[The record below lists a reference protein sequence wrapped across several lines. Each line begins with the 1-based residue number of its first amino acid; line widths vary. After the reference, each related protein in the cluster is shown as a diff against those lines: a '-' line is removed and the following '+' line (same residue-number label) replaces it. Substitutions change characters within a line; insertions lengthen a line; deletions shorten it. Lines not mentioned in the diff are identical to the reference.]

1 MNINQA
7 KKIQNFLKQKVEICP
22 LKKKIHFI
30 AGVDAAFGKDEVIGT
45 ACLFRFP
52 DLGFVEETW
61 AVKKISIPYIPGYLS
76 FREAPA
82 LIAALKKLAIRP
94 DLILV
99 DGQGIAHPR
108 RIGIASHLG
117 VLLKVPTIGCA
128 KSRLIGTY
136 EEPRGKKGEWTPLK
150 IDQETVGAVLRTR
163 DGVKPLFVSPGHGI
177 DLKESIKIVLKATTV
192 FRISEPLRRADRFS
206 KILKKRS

>member
-7 KKIQNFLKQKVEICP
+7 KKIQNFLKQKVKIYP
-22 LKKKIHFI
+22 LRKKIYFI
-30 AGVDAAFGKDEVIGT
+30 AGVDAAFGEDTVIGT
-45 ACLFRFP
+45 ACLFSFP
-52 DLGFVEETW
+52 ELEFLEESW
-61 AVKKISIPYIPGYLS
+61 AVKKIPVPYIPGFLS
-76 FREAPA
+76 FRESPA
-82 LIAALKKLAIRP
+82 ILAALKKLATRP

-108 RIGIASHLG
+108 WMGIASHLG
-117 VLLKVPTIGCA
+117 VLLDTPTIGCA
-128 KSRLIGTY
+128 KSRLIGEY
-136 EEPRGKKGEWTPLK
+136 REPGLKKGNWAPLK

-163 DGVKPLFVSPGHGI
+163 DRVRPLFVSPGHRI

-192 FRISEPLRRADRFS
+192 FRISEPLRRADHFS

>member
-7 KKIQNFLKQKVEICP
+7 KKIQNFLRQKVAIGP
-22 LKKKIHFI
+22 LRKKIHFI
-30 AGVDAAFGKDEVIGT
+30 AGVDAAFGEGEVIGT

-61 AVKKISIPYIPGYLS
+61 TVKKSSIPYTPGYLS
-76 FREAPA
+76 FREVPA
-82 LIAALKKLAIRP
+82 LIGALKKLAIRP

-108 RIGIASHLG
+108 RIGLASHLG
-117 VLLKVPTIGCA
+117 VLWDVPTIGCA
-128 KSRLIGTY
+128 KSRLVGEY
-136 EEPRGKKGEWTPLK
+136 QEPGMKKGDWFPLK

-163 DGVKPLFVSPGHGI
+163 DGVRPLFISPGHGI
-177 DLKESIKIVLKATTV
+177 DLKESIKIIIQSTPR
-192 FRISEPLRRADRFS
+192 FRIPEPLRRADHFS